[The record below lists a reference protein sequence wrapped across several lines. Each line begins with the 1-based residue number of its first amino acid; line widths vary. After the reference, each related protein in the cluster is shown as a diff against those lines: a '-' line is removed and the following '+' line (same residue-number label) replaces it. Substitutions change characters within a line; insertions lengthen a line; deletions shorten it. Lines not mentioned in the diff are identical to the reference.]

1 MSGSLGIA
9 MNYSVVPDL
18 LGIGGLVAVFILLL
32 RRTHQARLRYWAFG
46 WVLILIHFAVELAP
60 SDIQL
65 IAEATTAIAI
75 STLLLSSV
83 AFLWASDSSPAGRAR
98 SPWITLLGAAPDII
112 FCVCLAYGI
121 SLSGVYLLLTGLG
134 AISSFALYCT
144 YQRKDDRL
152 QKFGKATFILA
163 AYGIQFGLILG
174 GHLSAALIWLLCWH
188 FLAAASAF
196 FLGAPKA
203 AIGVWFT
210 TICFVAWALVFP
222 VGLAMDIWFPD
233 VQIAPGVWNLPKYLV
248 AAGMLV
254 TLLEEQMFKFEHA
267 ALHDALTG
275 IPNRRMFVRE
285 LEEATGRRDFSFALM
300 ILDLDLFKQI
310 NDDLGH
316 LAGDETLR
324 QIAQR
329 LRHSLRQHDRLARIG
344 GDEFAVLL
352 PDVQDQATADTVAA
366 KIQSVFEQPFA
377 VGSQNYLISVSVGYV
392 LAPAEG
398 AGAEEL
404 YALADQRMYQAKQR
418 SRRAPQMPGDDDDS
432 FGLPGAT
439 GTV

>member
-1 MSGSLGIA
+1 
-9 MNYSVVPDL
+9 MNYTVVPDL
-18 LGIGGLVAVFILLL
+18 LGIGGLVTVFLLLL

-46 WVLILIHFAVELAP
+46 WVLILVHFAVELAP
-60 SDIQL
+60 SDIQI

-98 SPWITLLGAAPDII
+98 SPLITLIGAAPDVI
-112 FCVCLAYGI
+112 FCVCLAY
-121 SLSGVYLLLTGLG
+121 SVSSSALYLLLTGLG
-134 AISSFALYCT
+134 AGSSVALYCT

-152 QKFGKATFILA
+152 QKFAKAAFIA
-163 AYGIQFGLILG
+163 GAYGIQLGLILVG
-174 GHLSAALIWLLCWH
+174 RLDAALIWLLCWH
-188 FLAAASAF
+188 FLAAAIVF
-196 FLGAPKA
+196 FVGAPKA

-222 VGLAMDIWFPD
+222 AGLAMATWFPSI
-233 VQIAPGVWNLPKYLV
+233 QIAPGVWNLPKYLV

-254 TLLEEQMFKFEHA
+254 TLLEEQMFRFEHA

-285 LEEATGRRDFSFALM
+285 LEGATRRRGFRFALM

-316 LAGDETLR
+316 LAGDEALR

-329 LRHSLRQHDRLARIG
+329 LRHSLRQDDSLARIG

-352 PDVQDQATADTVAA
+352 PDVQDQATVDTVAA
-366 KIQSVFEQPFA
+366 KVQSVFEQPFA
-377 VGSQNYLISVSVGYV
+377 VGGRDYLISVSIGYA

-398 AGAEEL
+398 AAAESL
-404 YALADQRMYQAKQR
+404 YALADQRMYKAKQR
-418 SRRAPQMPGDDDDS
+418 SRKAPQAPEDGQLGM
-432 FGLPGAT
+432 A
-439 GTV
+439 